1 MTNEKINT
9 KKFKVVG
16 YCRVSDIKQ
25 KEQGHSLETQ
35 KAIIKKYCSDKG
47 FHLVKIFSEQISGSV
62 DCMKRP
68 QFKSLI
74 NDYLSKGK
82 AEGLVCPK
90 FDRLSRDLKDMV
102 NIISDYFKDKYNIF
116 FCDNDSVDLNT
127 PEGLLQMH
135 MISSFSQFERTLI
148 GKRTK
153 QVLEYKKTKKEKTGG
168 YTPYGYKIEIVK
180 KGDKDII
187 KLVTNQEEIDLIAE
201 LRTYRSEHN
210 CSYTDLAQI
219 LIDRNIKNRDGK
231 VQWTS
236 KKVSFMCY
244 PELFP
249 KKKEKKEFQKKFPKI
264 MA

>member
-1 MTNEKINT
+1 MGDHI
-9 KKFKVVG
+9 KKYKVIG

-35 KAIIKKYCSDKG
+35 KAIIKKYCDDKG
-47 FHLVKIFSEQISGSV
+47 FKLVKIFSEQISGSV
-62 DCMKRP
+62 ECMKRP
-68 QFKSLI
+68 QFRSLI

-102 NIISDYFKDKYNIF
+102 NIISDYFKNKYKIF

-153 QVLEYKKTKKEKTGG
+153 QVLEYKKTKREKTGG
-168 YTPYGYKIEIVK
+168 YVPYGYKMEIVK
-180 KGDKDII
+180 VGDKDVKKII
-187 KLVTNQEEIDLIAE
+187 PNEDEVNLINE
-201 LRTYRSEHN
+201 LRDYRSAN
-210 CSYTDLAQI
+210 KCTYGDLAQI
-219 LIDRNIKNRDGK
+219 LINRNIKNRDGDVK
-231 VQWTS
+231 WTS
-236 KKVSFMCY
+236 KKIAIMCY
-244 PELFP
+244 PELY
-249 KKKEKKEFQKKFPKI
+249 KSSQR
-264 MA
+264 